1 MPKDTNLARK
11 VNIEMILQGQ
21 KLTSELY
28 LG

>member
-21 KLTSELY
+21 KLKSALC